1 MSLFF
6 VINFIFL
13 RFFVSLQTKYF
24 FQNDEKTTGD
34 SDSSTI
40 YASDNMRQNV
50 WSQLLLHKS

>member
-6 VINFIFL
+6 VTNFVFL

-34 SDSSTI
+34 SDPSTI
-40 YASDNMRQNV
+40 HASDNMRQNV
-50 WSQLLLHKS
+50 WS